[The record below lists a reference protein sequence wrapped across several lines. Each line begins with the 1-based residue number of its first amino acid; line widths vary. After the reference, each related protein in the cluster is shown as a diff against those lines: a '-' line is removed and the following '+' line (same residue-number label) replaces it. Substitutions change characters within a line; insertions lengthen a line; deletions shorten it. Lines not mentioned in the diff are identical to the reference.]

1 MKTTLGFN
9 DTRDI
14 LKKYGFPMP
23 DAEAAKTSDDAVEVA
38 NRIGLPVILKSHSQE
53 VFEDLALNSTEEVR
67 QKFQEISKDA
77 LDNSEVIVQKHMP
90 QGMEAIIGMTR
101 DPELGP
107 IVTFN
112 LSGLFTLL
120 RDVSSRV
127 APVSKEKAIE
137 MIKET
142 EAYGIIKGDVD
153 KKRSDMESI
162 ADVIER
168 ASTMSM
174 ENSHIREIDINP
186 LFVYEEGA
194 SVIDARIRVE

>member
-14 LKKYGFPMP
+14 LKKYGLPMP
-23 DAEAAKTSDDAVEVA
+23 DAGAAKTQDEAAKVA
-38 NRIGLPVILKSHSQE
+38 ERIVLPVIIKSHPQE
-53 VFEDLALNSTEEVR
+53 ASGVPALNSTGEVR

-77 LDNSEVIVQKHMP
+77 ADKEVIVQKHMP

-107 IVTFN
+107 IVTFS
-112 LSGLFTLL
+112 LSGVFTLL

-127 APVSKEKAIE
+127 APVSKEKAVE

-142 EAYGIIKGDVD
+142 EAYGIIKGDGE
-153 KKRSDMESI
+153 KQKGDMEAI
-162 ADVIER
+162 ADVIEKV
-168 ASTMSM
+168 STMSM
-174 ENSHIREIDINP
+174 ENGHIWEIDINP

-194 SVIDARIRVE
+194 WVINARIGVE

>member
-9 DTRDI
+9 ETRDI
-14 LKKYGFPMP
+14 LKKYELPMP
-23 DAEAAKTSDDAVEVA
+23 DAVAAKTPDEATEIA
-38 NRIGLPVILKSHSQE
+38 NRIGLPVIIKSHPQE
-53 VFEDLALNSTEEVR
+53 ASWVTALNSTEGVR

-77 LDNSEVIVQKHMP
+77 TDNGEVIVQKHMP

-107 IVTFN
+107 ILTFG
-112 LSGLFTLL
+112 LSGVFTLL

-127 APVSKEKAIE
+127 APVSKEAAIE

-142 EAYGIIKGDVD
+142 EAYGIIKGDGEKQKGDV
-153 KKRSDMESI
+153 EAI
-162 ADVIER
+162 ADVIEKV
-168 ASTMSM
+168 STMST
-174 ENSHIREIDINP
+174 ENGHIREIDINP

-194 SVIDARIRVE
+194 SVIDARIGVE